1 MSEQRSNYNLD
12 GYLDPAKVMG
22 REPKPGATCTC
33 SAATLI
39 RGGHSGWQT
48 FDHEP
53 TCPLVEPKSGPDT
66 K

>member
-1 MSEQRSNYNLD
+1 MTEPRTRSNYNLD

-22 REPKPGATCTC
+22 REPTPKPGCTC

-39 RGGHSGWQT
+39 RGGHSGWET

-53 TCPLVEPKSGPDT
+53 TCPMAVSKEPR
-66 K
+66 